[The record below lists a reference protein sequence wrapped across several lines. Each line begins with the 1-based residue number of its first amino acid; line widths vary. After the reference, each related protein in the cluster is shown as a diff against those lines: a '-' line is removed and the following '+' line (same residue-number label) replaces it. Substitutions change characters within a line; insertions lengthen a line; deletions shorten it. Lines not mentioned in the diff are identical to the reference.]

1 MYLTQALHRA
11 IALTPGKT
19 ATICGARERTWQEF
33 GGRVARLAGALKSL
47 GVERGDRIAILSM
60 NSDRYLETCFAVW
73 WADAVIVPMNT
84 RWSVAEHVYSI
95 EDAGASLL
103 LVDDTF
109 SDAGIAVRDA
119 CPQIRHTIHM
129 GDDAAPT
136 GTKSYE
142 ELIASARTVED
153 ARRGGEELAGIFYT
167 GGTTGFPKGVMLSHQ
182 ALWTSALSIGAGT
195 EGFNPEMRYLHAAP
209 MFHLADFA
217 MSNATSLFGGSHVFM
232 PGFEPVSFLKLMEEH
247 QASYTLLV
255 PTMIRLLLDCP
266 AFDKHDLSSW
276 KGMLYGASPMA
287 EAMLREALTKL
298 PHVAFTQGYGQ
309 TELAPIATLLGP
321 EHHVLDGAHPHRLR
335 STGQPGLCVEVR
347 ILDADGKELPRGEVG
362 EVAARGPNTMLGY
375 WNKPEQT
382 AATLVD
388 GWVMTGD
395 GGYMDED
402 GFLYIVDRIKDMIVS
417 GGENVFSAEVE
428 NAIMQLDGVAE
439 CAVIGVPDP
448 KWGERVHAVVVP
460 KAGVLLN
467 AEDVAPHCRA
477 LIAGYKCPRSVDIR
491 MEPLPKSAAG
501 KILKTELRRPYWENQ
516 GRNVS

>member
-1 MYLTQALHRA
+1 MYLTQAIHRA
-11 IALTPGKT
+11 VAVTPDKT
-19 ATICGARERTWQEF
+19 ATICGARVRTWREF
-33 GGRVARLAGALKSL
+33 RARVARLAGALKRL

-60 NSDRYLETCFAVW
+60 NSDRYLEVCFAAW

-84 RWSVAEHVYSI
+84 RWSVAEHTYSI

-103 LVDDTF
+103 LVDDVFLET
-109 SDAGIAVRDA
+109 GLAVRDA

-129 GDDAAPT
+129 GDGKAPD
-136 GTKSYE
+136 GLQAYE
-142 ELIASARTVED
+142 VLISAGEESED
-153 ARRGGEELAGIFYT
+153 VRRGGDELAGIFYT
-167 GGTTGFPKGVMLSHQ
+167 GGTTGFPKGVMLSQ
-182 ALWTSALSIGAGT
+182 QSLWTSALSIGAGT
-195 EGFNPEMRYLHAAP
+195 KGFHPGMRYLHAAP

-217 MSNATSLFGGSHVFM
+217 MSNATSILGGSHVFM
-232 PGFEPVSFLKLMEEH
+232 PGFEPASFLKLMEEH
-247 QASYTLLV
+247 KASFTLLV

-266 AFDKHDLSSW
+266 SFGKHDLSAW
-276 KGMLYGASPMA
+276 EGMLYGASPMA
-287 EAMLREALTKL
+287 ETLLQEALRKL

-321 EHHVLDGAHPHRLR
+321 EHHVLDGPHPHRLR
-335 STGQPGLCVEVR
+335 SAGQPGLCVEVR
-347 ILDADGKELPRGEVG
+347 ILDVDGKELPRGQVG
-362 EVAARGPNTMLGY
+362 EVAVRGPNTMLGY

-460 KAGVLLN
+460 KAGVSLEADN
-467 AEDVAPHCRA
+467 IAPYCRA

>member
-1 MYLTQALHRA
+1 
-11 IALTPGKT
+11 
-19 ATICGARERTWQEF
+19 
-33 GGRVARLAGALKSL
+33 
-47 GVERGDRIAILSM
+47 
-60 NSDRYLETCFAVW
+60 
-73 WADAVIVPMNT
+73 MNT

-321 EHHVLDGAHPHRLR
+321 EHHVLDGAHLHRLR
-335 STGQPGLCVEVR
+335 SAGQPGLCVEVR
-347 ILDADGKELPRGEVG
+347 ILDADGKELPRGQVG
-362 EVAARGPNTMLGY
+362 EVAVRGPNTMLGY